1 MRILSLLIFF
11 KSYLLKPINK
21 DDEKSKQENA
31 KSNEKVREASIGML
45 LEIIKA
51 YYKPIKE
58 NSNCQLINMFNFE
71 KEEDLETAIIRTL
84 INGDTLHFF

>member
-11 KSYLLKPINK
+11 KSNLLKPINK

-84 INGDTLHFF
+84 INGDTLYFF

>member
-11 KSYLLKPINK
+11 KSNLLKPINK

-71 KEEDLETAIIRTL
+71 KGEDLETAIIRTL
-84 INGDTLHFF
+84 INGDTLYFF